1 MGYSCYLYNEWPFN
15 MQDNRGYTKH
25 KLLIH
30 ATCYMLAQAD
40 KWRLA
45 SSYKQLVKAAI
56 RTLGEKATV
65 IYKAAQTKI
74 EGNAG

>member
-1 MGYSCYLYNEWPFN
+1 
-15 MQDNRGYTKH
+15 
-25 KLLIH
+25 
-30 ATCYMLAQAD
+30 MLAQAD